1 MAIKY
6 CPNCGYANDAE
17 RGACLMCHARLPAV
31 AVEEGQQPVPVA
43 DAPPGPEA
51 MAAVLIEAA
60 EGSLGGMAGGAMG
73 AEDDV
78 EAPEEYEM
86 AGLEEVSTAEPTPA
100 PYAEPIEEV
109 AAAEPAEEA
118 AEEAEEEYIPPP
130 PPPGAVE
137 LEEETAEA
145 VAGAPEQ
152 YAAEQEFPEAP
163 PAPPA
168 PEEVFELDEPA
179 AEEEAE
185 ESAGGEWTIGGD

>member
-1 MAIKY
+1 MASKY

-17 RGACLMCHARLPAV
+17 RGACLMCHAPLPAV
-31 AVEEGQQPVPVA
+31 AVEEGQQPTPTA

-51 MAAVLIEAA
+51 MAAVLIEGA
-60 EGSLGGMAGGAMG
+60 EGSLAGMAGGAMG
-73 AEDDV
+73 AEGDV

-86 AGLEEVSTAEPTPA
+86 VGLEEVSAAEPTPA
-100 PYAEPIEEV
+100 PYAEPIEE
-109 AAAEPAEEA
+109 ATPAEPAEEA

-152 YAAEQEFPEAP
+152 EFPEAP

-185 ESAGGEWTIGGD
+185 EGAGDEWTIGGN

>member
-17 RGACLMCHARLPAV
+17 RGACLMCYAPLPAV

-60 EGSLGGMAGGAMG
+60 EGSLGGMASGAME
-73 AEDDV
+73 AEADV

-86 AGLEEVSTAEPTPA
+86 AGLEEMSTVELTPTSP
-100 PYAEPIEEV
+100 AEPIEE
-109 AAAEPAEEA
+109 ATPAEPAEEA

-130 PPPGAVE
+130 PPPGAVKF
-137 LEEETAEA
+137 EEETAEA

-152 YAAEQEFPEAP
+152 EMPAPP

-168 PEEVFELDEPA
+168 PEEVFDVDEPA
-179 AEEEAE
+179 PEEEADE
-185 ESAGGEWTIGGD
+185 GAGSEWTISGD